1 MSADS
6 PGTAGGFGEFALIA
20 RLREKLSSPAKG
32 SGVIAG
38 IGDDAAVVEAGG
50 GRCWVI
56 SCDVQVQGT
65 HFPADVSSGYSVG
78 HKGLAVNVS
87 DVAAMGG
94 RPLYAL
100 VSLGVCADTPLSFLD
115 EVYEGIDVTAGRWG
129 MAVVGGNVTK
139 TAGPFFMDVFI
150 VGEVER
156 EKLLLRSG
164 ARPGDQILVTG
175 NLGDAVAGFYLQ
187 NHPEVKMGHEA
198 SAHLTFAHVRPQP
211 RVDEAQAIASTG
223 QATAM
228 MDISDALAGD
238 IGHICEASGVGALI
252 WEHELPISSD
262 MLNLASMVQI
272 DPKEWALYGG
282 EDYELLLTAPVSAI
296 PALQK
301 AVPALTPIGEILPA
315 SQGIL
320 LQRREERVPLEAR
333 AWDHLRDNP
342 GT

>member
-100 VSLGVCADTPLSFLD
+100 VSLGVCADTPLRFSM
-115 EVYEGIDVTAGRWG
+115 RC
-129 MAVVGGNVTK
+129 M
-139 TAGPFFMDVFI
+139 
-150 VGEVER
+150 R
-156 EKLLLRSG
+156 
-164 ARPGDQILVTG
+164 
-175 NLGDAVAGFYLQ
+175 
-187 NHPEVKMGHEA
+187 
-198 SAHLTFAHVRPQP
+198 
-211 RVDEAQAIASTG
+211 
-223 QATAM
+223 
-228 MDISDALAGD
+228 
-238 IGHICEASGVGALI
+238 
-252 WEHELPISSD
+252 
-262 MLNLASMVQI
+262 ASMS
-272 DPKEWALYGG
+272 PPGGG
-282 EDYELLLTAPVSAI
+282 EWPSWAETSQRQPAPSSWMFLSWARWSA
-296 PALQK
+296 K
-301 AVPALTPIGEILPA
+301 SSSSEVGRGR
-315 SQGIL
+315 GI
-320 LQRREERVPLEAR
+320 RFS
-333 AWDHLRDNP
+333 
-342 GT
+342 